1 MFLFILL
8 VVVVVNAFVRFLA
21 FSDSI
26 QIKSK
31 NDTGVD
37 VEGTITAIHF
47 LTQNWFLTCFLSEY
61 YLLDGG
67 DFYLLFNFISIQL
80 YL

>member
-8 VVVVVNAFVRFLA
+8 VVVVNAFVLFLA

-31 NDTGVD
+31 SDTGVD
-37 VEGTITAIHF
+37 IEGTITAIHF
-47 LTQNWFLTCFLSEY
+47 LTQNWFLTCFFSEY

-67 DFYLLFNFISIQL
+67 DFHLLLNFISIQL